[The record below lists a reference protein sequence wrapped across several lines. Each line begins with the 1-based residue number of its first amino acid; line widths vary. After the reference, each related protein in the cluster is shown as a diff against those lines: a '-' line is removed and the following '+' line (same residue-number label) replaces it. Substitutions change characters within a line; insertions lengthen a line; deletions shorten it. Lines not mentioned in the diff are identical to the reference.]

1 MGPCLPGVSLCLPE
15 YNTDLNLLIGL
26 ENHQDADLIAE
37 RGACT
42 WLAPLPFNITDTQLK
57 ERRKGG
63 RQKSERGEPKG
74 DRRGG
79 RDCGELHLFPP
90 PPPLT
95 HTPVVIH
102 QHLYGGGGGV
112 IQ

>member
-63 RQKSERGEPKG
+63 RQNSERGEPKG
-74 DRRGG
+74 DRREGG
-79 RDCGELHLFPP
+79 RVNEREGRGIVEYYTPHLHTCQDYPQHPP
-90 PPPLT
+90 
-95 HTPVVIH
+95 
-102 QHLYGGGGGV
+102 
-112 IQ
+112 